1 MEYDYYKLGD
11 YIDRWFKIVKKKIK
25 IFVDF
30 SFFCLRVI

>member
-25 IFVDF
+25 YLLILVFFV
-30 SFFCLRVI
+30 